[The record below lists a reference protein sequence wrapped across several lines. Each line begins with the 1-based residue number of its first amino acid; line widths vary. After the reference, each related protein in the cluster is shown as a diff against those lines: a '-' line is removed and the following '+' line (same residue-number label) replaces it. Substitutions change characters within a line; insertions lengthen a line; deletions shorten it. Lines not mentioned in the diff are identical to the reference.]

1 METGAFLT
9 YEDIFRPHVE
19 HALTT
24 GDLAFLERTATSLC
38 LVKTP
43 PTKSAL

>member
-24 GDLAFLERTATSLC
+24 GDLAFLERTADFIEGLYLTGGD
-38 LVKTP
+38 
-43 PTKSAL
+43 